1 METERLAANKKK
13 AKRLGAHIVFAD
25 ESGFLMVPLVV
36 KTWAPVGRTPLHS
49 YRQSGREKLSVI
61 SAISVSPQK
70 RRLGLYYQLFLDS
83 IGQHDVRGFLRRL
96 LRHLR
101 GPVIVLLDNA
111 SMHRGRLLRQL
122 PDQQRRLRLEYFPA
136 YAPELNPDEGV
147 WSLAKRSLANTCPLD
162 LDQLIQEVIDS
173 IEQIRS
179 SQKKLRGCIRHST
192 LPILLR

>member
-1 METERLAANKKK
+1 LAANKKK

-36 KTWAPVGRTPLHS
+36 KTWAPIGCTPRHS

-83 IGQHDVRGFLRRL
+83 IGQYDVRGFLRML

-111 SMHRGRLLRQL
+111 SMHRGKLLRQL
-122 PDQQRRLRLEYFPA
+122 PDQQPRLHLEYFPA

-162 LDQLIQEVIDS
+162 LDELIQEVIDS

-179 SQKKLRGCIRHST
+179 SQTKLRGCIRHST
-192 LPILLR
+192 LPIFLR